1 MISQKVSLIVVK
13 KTIMSKSNSKYF
25 IILLIFIASLIT
37 AVMAWLRRWSIPID
51 EKIRSVQAALNLGS
65 TSLSFGEMEKGIAYK
80 NREELFST
88 EQFSGWDN
96 DSDKLSEF
104 ALFGV
109 KLLDF
114 CATFNSSYWEN
125 YQKIVTNMVE
135 HLIARLEQV
144 NPKKLEFE
152 RPPWGENRFVFF
164 AHVTR
169 FLAMYEYVGEEDY
182 LKWKCH
188 DQMMLMVPTIGRAL
202 RSIELVNDEGMN
214 LLYQAVPRL
223 CSNYMFDQ
231 EEFQRDVANPN
242 FIKLEKFMSFER
254 QLQERPP
261 TDGIY
266 RDDSWV
272 VNGNVPS
279 YSALFRFYNYHER
292 VWQAL
297 GFKTPIREIAK
308 TVLEKLM
315 HPTIKYQPLGLVNN
329 HGEVFNDRTYW
340 DIVPSANG
348 VNIMPFMGLA
358 VFKTDEFLFHVRVQ
372 RPQLAAFEIEEYVDV
387 KLGIGAL
394 QMRKIYL
401 ANGNYNKIFKWNDLK
416 CQPGMMSCADETMMD
431 EHNELKLDKNYKV
444 KSIFTRQGDI
454 TSCIGRLEDKLIFW
468 YNYYMF
474 IPYLVF
480 VTEIGVVT
488 SKGVQIYLEIENTSK
503 TDLQFAWKD
512 NEARLSCKAKVFKRL
527 GTDGPETEVKV
538 ERDDKFIKC
547 EMKKTTFVQWR
558 MMLFD
563 SSDEYA
569 VKLEP
574 DFSFKYSNDDYVV
587 TFLEKGRYY
596 VRKGNTVILGGSS
609 SSDPNDSF
617 TSQITENSVAG
628 KYKFTRDPKT
638 MMYNAQFVSKN

>member
-1 MISQKVSLIVVK
+1 
-13 KTIMSKSNSKYF
+13 KSNSKYF
-25 IILLIFIASLIT
+25 IILLIFTASMIT

-51 EKIRSVQAALNLGS
+51 EKIKTVQAALNLGS
-65 TSLSFGEMEKGIAYK
+65 TNLSIGQLDKCVAYK
-80 NREELFST
+80 NREELFSK

-104 ALFGV
+104 VLFGV
-109 KLLDF
+109 KLLDY
-114 CATFNSSYWEN
+114 CATYNSSYWDN
-125 YQKIVTNMVE
+125 YQKIVTNMVK

-152 RPPWGENRFVFF
+152 RAPWGENRFAFF

-169 FLAMYEYVGEEDY
+169 FLAMYEYIGEEDY
-182 LKWKCH
+182 LKWTCH
-188 DQMMLMVPTIGRAL
+188 DQLMLMVPTIGRAL
-202 RSIELVNDEGMN
+202 RPIEFVNDEGMN

-223 CSNYMFDQ
+223 CSNFMFDR

-242 FIKLEKFMSFER
+242 FIKLQKFMSFER
-254 QLQERPP
+254 QLQESPP

-279 YSALFRFYNYHER
+279 YSALLRFYNYHER

-329 HGEVFNDRTYW
+329 HGEVFNDRNYW
-340 DIVPSANG
+340 DIVPSTNG
-348 VNIMPFMGLA
+348 VNIMPFIGLA
-358 VFKTDEFLFHVRVQ
+358 VFKTDEFLFHIRVQ

-401 ANGNYNKIFKWNDLK
+401 ANGKYNKILKWNDMK
-416 CQPGMMSCADETMMD
+416 RQPGMMSCADETMMD
-431 EHNELKLDKNYKV
+431 DHKELVLDKNYGV
-444 KSIFTRQGDI
+444 KAIFTRQGDI

-480 VTEIGVVT
+480 VTEVGVVT
-488 SKGVQIYLEIENTSK
+488 SKGVQIYLEIYNTSR

-512 NEARLSCKAKVFKRL
+512 NEVRLSCQTKVFNQL
-527 GTDGPETEVKV
+527 ENDLVGTKVKV
-538 ERDDKFIKC
+538 EHGDEFIKC
-547 EMKKTTFVQWR
+547 EMNKKTVIQWK
-558 MMLFD
+558 MMLSN

-569 VKLEP
+569 VKLKP
-574 DFSFKYSNDDYVV
+574 QFFFKYNNDDYAVI
-587 TFLEKGRYY
+587 FLEKGRYY
-596 VRKGNTVILGGSS
+596 VQKGETVILGGSS

-617 TSQITENSVAG
+617 TSQLTENSVAG
-628 KYKFTRDPKT
+628 KYEFTRDPKT
-638 MMYNAQFVSKN
+638 MMY